1 MMAAG
6 AMRRD
11 SPTPILRPQHIS
23 LSLRLQETIEQAAH
37 LLPSQGPITVF
48 IHHNTLHAL
57 EDLPFEEAVQNGAEL
72 FGCQPF
78 LSEERYRQELLRGR
92 IRFADLW
99 EVLREDLRYY
109 GEDKIVDLCS
119 RLNLRLAMLQYPLR
133 TGPTEELLWFVAETD
148 ALRRFRSGVS
158 SATQVQMVAETR
170 HWVLRDLRNIG
181 QEEHGRGRRPAFRFP
196 AFLRSI
202 FDRLDET
209 AIETWSDAQWEE
221 FTLRALWAICCQGVA
236 GLPSFATDGPSPIRH
251 SDLLRA
257 ATGAD
262 ADLLV
267 HEDLIR
273 FCAAF
278 VDQGLA
284 RWELPRREEGFLAA
298 FSALYR
304 RTRGAPQGWRSPLR
318 KELQRLEDEKISPLT
333 SVEESLHIL
342 GVAESEWY
350 DFISASLLALR
361 GWSGILHQLEMRGDR
376 VVRPAPQGSLLE
388 FLAVRLL
395 LDRFA
400 LAETARQTLGF
411 TGPLSELRGEIRK
424 RLAPPHP
431 PATEPRAFVIFQ
443 LAQLLGWTPE
453 RLHRLGPAEW
463 KTLLGE
469 IEAFSTWDRR
479 RTFHLAY
486 EQRFYRRAL
495 DAIALHAV
503 QPAAAPVRPR
513 FQAAFCIDEREESLR
528 RHLEEVTPDVETFSL
543 AGFFFL
549 PMYYRGA
556 EDAHFVPLCPAGIRP
571 QHWVVEEVVDQ
582 QEEAHRRRV
591 WTRRL
596 LGRALL
602 QIHLGS
608 RTFAFGALL
617 ATALGVL
624 ASFPLIAR
632 VFAPRWTSRLRQ
644 KFGRVLQTPRTR
656 LQLERRAGGA
666 DIPVCPADKN
676 VCPTLGFTLDEMTG
690 IAERVLRDI
699 GLIRD
704 FSRLVLMLGHGSTSL
719 NNPHES
725 AHDCGAC
732 GGARGGP
739 NARAIAQILND
750 PRIRERLTQ
759 RGLVLPAE
767 TVFVGGMHNTSSE
780 TVVFYDLDQ
789 LPQSHRQEFDTVQ
802 AVVEQACNRNAH
814 ERCRRFASA
823 ALDLSPA
830 EARQHVEDRA
840 EDLAQVRPEWGHA
853 TNAISIVGRRT
864 STRGLFL
871 DRRAFLTSYDPA
883 QDDADHSILTR
894 ILRAV
899 FPVCAGI
906 NLEYY
911 FSYID
916 NPGWGCGTKLP
927 HNIAALVGVMDGA
940 ASDLRTG
947 LPWQMVEIHEPVRLL
962 QIVECTPEAMLR
974 ILERHE
980 DIGKLCRNNW
990 VHLAVLHPLT
1000 REVSVYHNGRF
1011 QKYHPQSS
1019 ALPVAASSADWYRGW
1034 RDHLE
1039 FAHIKPRPLT
1049 LPSPP
1054 GGEGR
1059 VRGRGTERPDH
1070 A

>member
-1 MMAAG
+1 
-6 AMRRD
+6 
-11 SPTPILRPQHIS
+11 
-23 LSLRLQETIEQAAH
+23 
-37 LLPSQGPITVF
+37 
-48 IHHNTLHAL
+48 
-57 EDLPFEEAVQNGAEL
+57 
-72 FGCQPF
+72 
-78 LSEERYRQELLRGR
+78 
-92 IRFADLW
+92 
-99 EVLREDLRYY
+99 
-109 GEDKIVDLCS
+109 
-119 RLNLRLAMLQYPLR
+119 MLQYPLR

-158 SATQVQMVAETR
+158 SAIREQTVAETR

-181 QEEHGRGRRPAFRFP
+181 PEKHVRGRRPASRFP

-221 FTLRALWAICCQGVA
+221 FTLRALWAICCQGVT
-236 GLPSFATDGPSPIRH
+236 GLPSFTCDGPSPIRH
-251 SDLLRA
+251 RNLLWA

-262 ADLLV
+262 SDLLV
-267 HEDLIR
+267 HEELIR

-298 FSALYR
+298 FSVLYR
-304 RTRGAPQGWRSPLR
+304 HSGGPPQRWRSQLG
-318 KELQRLEDEKISPLT
+318 KELQRLEDEKISPLA
-333 SVEESLHIL
+333 SIQESLHIL
-342 GVAESEWY
+342 GVAKSEWY
-350 DFISASLLALR
+350 DFLAATLLALR
-361 GWSGILHQLEMRGDR
+361 GWAGIIHQLEVRGDR
-376 VVRPAPQGSLLE
+376 VVRPAPQSSLLE

-400 LAETARQTLGF
+400 LAETARQALGF
-411 TGPLSELRGEIRK
+411 TGPLSELRSAIRK

-431 PATEPRAFVIFQ
+431 PAAEPRAFVIFQ
-443 LAQLLGWTPE
+443 LAQMLGWTPE
-453 RLHRLGPAEW
+453 RLHRLGQAEW
-463 KTLLGE
+463 KSLLRE
-469 IEAFSTWDRR
+469 IESFSAWDRR

-486 EQRFYRRAL
+486 EQRFYRRTL
-495 DAIALHAV
+495 DAVARHAV
-503 QPAAAPVRPR
+503 QPAVAPARPM
-513 FQAAFCIDEREESLR
+513 FQAVFCIDEREESLR
-528 RHLEEVTPDVETFSL
+528 RHLEEVAPEVETFSL
-543 AGFFFL
+543 AGFFFV
-549 PMYYRGA
+549 PMYYRGV

-571 QHWVVEEVVDQ
+571 QHWVVEEVVDSR
-582 QEEAHRRRV
+582 EEDHRRRIL
-591 WTRRL
+591 TRRF

-602 QIHLGS
+602 QIHFGS
-608 RTFAFGALL
+608 RTFAIGALL
-617 ATALGVL
+617 ATAIGVL
-624 ASFPLIAR
+624 ATVPLIAR

-644 KFGRVLQTPRTR
+644 KFGRFLQTPPQTR
-656 LQLERRAGGA
+656 LHLERRAGTAGHTNA
-666 DIPVCPADKN
+666 AV
-676 VCPTLGFTLDEMTG
+676 GFTLDERTD

-699 GLIRD
+699 GLTRN
-704 FSRLVLMLGHGSTSL
+704 FSRLALMLGHGSTSL

-739 NARAIAQILND
+739 KARAIAQILND
-750 PRIRERLTQ
+750 SRIRERLAQ

-767 TVFVGGMHNTSSE
+767 TVFVGGMHNTSNE
-780 TVVFYDLDQ
+780 TVTFYGLDQ
-789 LPQSHRQEFDTVQ
+789 LPESHRQEFDAVQ
-802 AVVEQACNRNAH
+802 TLVEQACDRNAH

-823 ALDLSPA
+823 PLDLSPA

-840 EDLAQVRPEWGHA
+840 EDLARVRPEWGHA
-853 TNAISIVGRRT
+853 TNAISIVGRRS

-883 QDDADHSILTR
+883 QDDADHTILTR

-906 NLEYY
+906 SLEYY
-911 FSYID
+911 FSYVD

-990 VHLAVLHPLT
+990 VRLAVLDPTTH
-1000 REVSVYHNGRF
+1000 EVSVYQNGRF
-1011 QKYHPQSS
+1011 HQYHPQASS
-1019 ALPVAASSADWYRGW
+1019 LPVAASSADWYRGW

-1039 FAHIKPRPLT
+1039 FAHIQPRETP
-1049 LPSPP
+1049 
-1054 GGEGR
+1054 EQDR
-1059 VRGRGTERPDH
+1059 ARADH